1 MWRLVVGIAAML
13 VLAAPAH
20 AEAPCKGCLL
30 ELPKGED
37 AVPLVVVL
45 HGDREH
51 AKNAAARWRAAVKAK
66 GWAMLALECPKDEG
80 CKDSFW
86 KWDGDTKWVLDQIA
100 AAGKQRTLGRVYLV
114 GWSGGATYLSRHP
127 KAWEGVATALVFHG
141 GGTAP
146 FDQTCVSLPAYFL
159 VGDKNPL
166 HYLTQGLREY
176 FDTCKA
182 TIVWDLV
189 KGGDHAREAKAL
201 TAKKARAI
209 LDWLEAR

>member
-1 MWRLVVGIAAML
+1 MWRLVVVLML
-13 VLAAPAH
+13 VLAAPAR
-20 AEAPCKGCLL
+20 ADAPCKGCLL

-37 AVPLVVVL
+37 KVPLVVVL

-66 GWAMLALECPKDEG
+66 GWALLALECPKDEG

-86 KWDGDTKWVLDQIA
+86 KWNGEPQWVLDQIA
-100 AAGKQRTLGRVYLV
+100 AVAKQRELGRVYLV
-114 GWSGGATYLSRHP
+114 GWSGGATYLGWHP
-127 KAWEGVATALVFHG
+127 KAWEGVATAVVFHG
-141 GGTAP
+141 GGSAP
-146 FDQTCVSLPAYFL
+146 SDQTCVALPAYFL

-166 HYLTQGLREY
+166 HYLTKGLREY
-176 FDTCKA
+176 FDTCKQ
-182 TIVWDLV
+182 TVVWDLV

-201 TAKKARAI
+201 TAKKARVI